1 MISRAAYRQYFRGVL
16 AYDLKASKSPVIVF
30 STLNADNALDMAEE
44 MGALA
49 KRSKRVQKPCAHFCF
64 SLAPGEVLTA
74 EQWADF
80 FAAVVEEFG
89 ALQAVGIT
97 HADTPQVNAH
107 LVMNRVKAD
116 GKAWSTSNDRHRLR
130 ALCLHYEK
138 MFGLRILPTESDA
151 LRVSKT
157 EIEKADRLYRQHK
170 APTPI
175 PARVQL
181 AETIR
186 ATLATATNP
195 DDFTYQLAD
204 QGINVRWRVE
214 EGNATGISYALGEV
228 CISGKSAGITVRTIR
243 DRFNYES
250 TRSLAPSSTA
260 PALARHPQGAATS
273 RTHRPKHGINRPAI
287 GDGKAA
293 RGVEDAERNY
303 ADDGGDATP
312 AAQPPALT
320 TLLHESLSYGRLGL
334 LGLLD
339 LAIAGAHAM
348 DRPRILIRPYQ
359 DHPFSL

>member
-1 MISRAAYRQYFRGVL
+1 MISRAAYREYFRGVL
-16 AYDLKASKSPVIVF
+16 AYDMKESKGPVIVF
-30 STLNADNALDMAEE
+30 NTLTSDNALDMADE
-44 MGALA
+44 MEALA
-49 KRSKRVQKPCAHFCF
+49 KRSKKVQKPCAHYCF

-138 MFGLRILPTESDA
+138 KFGLRILPTESDA

-181 AETIR
+181 TETIR

-195 DDFTYQLAD
+195 DDFTYKLSE
-204 QGINVRWRVE
+204 QGVSVRWRVE
-214 EGNATGISYALGEV
+214 EGNATGISYAIGEV

-250 TRSLAPSSTA
+250 TRSLAPSGSA
-260 PALARHPQGAATS
+260 PALARYPQGAAAS
-273 RTHRPKHGINRPAI
+273 RTHHAKRRASRHTI
-287 GDGKAA
+287 GDGKTA
-293 RGVEDAERNY
+293 RGVEDVERNH
-303 ADDGGDATP
+303 ADDGGVIET

-320 TLLHESLSYGRLGL
+320 SLLHESLSYGRLGL

-339 LAIAGAHAM
+339 LAIASAHAM
-348 DRPRILIRPYQ
+348 DRPRLIIRPYP
-359 DHPFSL
+359 DNTFSL